1 MFWRKWFSSGDDKTA
16 KTNLILLGPP
26 GCGKGTQAPRLVKK
40 YEICH
45 LSTGD
50 MLRAI
55 INSGSELGN
64 KVKKIMDAGQLV
76 SDDIVCELIDMNLD
90 NPECKKGFVLDGFP
104 RTTSQAEKLQNLLK
118 KREEFLTGV
127 IELKVPDAVLEQ
139 RICGRLFHLASG
151 RSYHEIFNPPKV
163 PMTDDV
169 TGERL
174 VRRTDDT
181 KEALTKRLEAYHKM
195 TSPLVGF
202 YQNLKLHIPIDGT
215 KKIDE
220 IFEDITHSVAHRL
233 KFLCFTSFC

>member
-1 MFWRKWFSSGDDKTA
+1 MFWRKWFSAGDEKDC

-26 GCGKGTQAPRLVKK
+26 GCGKGTQAPKLVKK

-55 INSGSELGN
+55 TSSGSELGN
-64 KVKKIMDAGQLV
+64 KVKKIIDAGQLV
-76 SDDIVCELIDMNLD
+76 SDDIVCELIDLNLD

-104 RTTSQAEKLQNLLK
+104 RTTSQAEKLQDLLK
-118 KREEFLTGV
+118 KRKESLNGV
-127 IELKVPDAVLEQ
+127 IELTVPDAILEK

-151 RSYHEIFNPPKV
+151 RSYHEVFNPPKV
-163 PMTDDV
+163 PMTDDI

-181 KEALTKRLEAYHKM
+181 KEALEKRLAAYHKM
-195 TSPLVGF
+195 TAPLVSF
-202 YQNLKLHIPIDGT
+202 YQNLNLHIPVDGT
-215 KKIDE
+215 KKMDE
-220 IFEDITHSVAHRL
+220 IFVDIVNSLSARRRN
-233 KFLCFTSFC
+233 